1 MALTEH
7 ERHQLQQLAEQLLKD
22 DPRLAAKL
30 EGDTASSPSSVQ
42 VIRGTFALLVGL
54 FVVTTAVEARIP
66 GLFVLG
72 LALIGAAVYLISSV
86 FRVPGGTRGDR
97 RADDG

>member
-7 ERHQLQQLAEQLLKD
+7 ERHQLQQLADQLLRD

-30 EGDTASSPSSVQ
+30 EGDTDLCPTSVQ
-42 VIRGTFALLVGL
+42 VDRGAFALLVGL
-54 FVVTTAVEARIP
+54 FVVATAVGARIP

-72 LALIGAAVYLISSV
+72 LALIGSATYLISSV
-86 FRVPGGTRGDR
+86 FRVPGGTRGHR
-97 RADDG
+97 PADDG